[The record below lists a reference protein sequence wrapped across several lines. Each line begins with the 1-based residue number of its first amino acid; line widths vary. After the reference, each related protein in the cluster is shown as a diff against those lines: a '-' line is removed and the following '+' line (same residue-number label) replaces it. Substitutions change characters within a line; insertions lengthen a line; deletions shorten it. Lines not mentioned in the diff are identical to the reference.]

1 MVNQKGYRKIQ
12 LETSNNHHKTYA
24 ALKQQRNPP
33 SAMAKTVAVFGP
45 MSTGKTRL
53 TRALTENT
61 SIETTP
67 TSGMIL
73 YPYHTHRV
81 VFDVHDIGGARRFKV
96 LWHSYLKPMHHILLV
111 FNDDSSFYN
120 LEEYIA
126 VIHNTAPNADITLVH
141 LKEENLNLAPV
152 IFNEK
157 IQGFMKKHAITA
169 YRSGFV
175 DDPFYIDN
183 LRTHLIET
191 ALKGI
196 PQESQGVIN
205 AKEAAK
211 IHINALYDLATLE
224 PTHTADAVRALCA
237 HLDNILLSAQPNLYL
252 AENEALIK
260 EHLETLQYTQSSL
273 FSSALNITAMILV
286 CAAAVATLGIASIWL
301 ADLLKKN
308 HDTKGDYFL
317 FSTKGEKQRAQE
329 TLHQTKA
336 TTPQK
341 KG

>member
-1 MVNQKGYRKIQ
+1 MVSKKGEQKVQ
-12 LETSNNHHKTYA
+12 SATSNNHHKTYA

-33 SAMAKTVAVFGP
+33 SAVTETVAVFGP

-53 TRALTENT
+53 TRALTENPA
-61 SIETTP
+61 IETTP
-67 TSGMIL
+67 TSGIIL
-73 YPYHTHRV
+73 YPYHTQTV
-81 VFDVHDIGGARRFKV
+81 VFDVHDIGGAKRFKV
-96 LWHSYLKPMHHILLV
+96 LWHSYLKPMQHILLV
-111 FNDDSSFYN
+111 FNNDSSFYN

-126 VIHNTAPNADITLVH
+126 VIHNTAPNANITLVY

-152 IFNEK
+152 IFDEK
-157 IQGFMKKHAITA
+157 IQGFMKKHAIA
-169 YRSGFV
+169 DYRSGCV
-175 DDPFYIDN
+175 DDPFYIDS
-183 LRTHLIET
+183 LRTHLLET
-191 ALKGI
+191 ALKDI

-211 IHINALYDLATLE
+211 THINALYDLAALE
-224 PTHTADAVRALCA
+224 NTHTANTVRALCA

-252 AENEALIK
+252 EENQALIK

-273 FSSALNITAMILV
+273 CSSALNITAMILV

-301 ADLLKKN
+301 SDLLKKN
-308 HDTKGDYFL
+308 YDTKGDYFL